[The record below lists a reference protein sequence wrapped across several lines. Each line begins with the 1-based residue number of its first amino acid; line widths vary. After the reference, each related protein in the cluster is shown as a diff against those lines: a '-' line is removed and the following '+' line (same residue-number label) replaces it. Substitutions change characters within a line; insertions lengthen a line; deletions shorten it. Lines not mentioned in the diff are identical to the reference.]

1 MSATEVGGPDPDL
14 EAKLAEAATILRE
27 YARGTATAEFCEKL
41 RGLAD
46 AVDEAGKR
54 VKLALSPG
62 WICGACGVFNG
73 DAKERLS
80 ACRSCGMAR
89 R

>member
-1 MSATEVGGPDPDL
+1 MSGTEVGGPDPEL
-14 EAKLAEAATILRE
+14 EPKLAEASAILRQ
-27 YARGTATAEFCEKL
+27 YARATATEEFRQKL
-41 RGLAD
+41 LGLAD

-54 VKLALSPG
+54 VKLSLAPG
-62 WICGACGVFNG
+62 WLCGACGVFNG